1 MQDAPDNV
9 VDAVTQCNLKS
20 IGESSTHILEQLREQ
35 QVDHSGIM
43 VPKLQQQLMEAQID
57 AQAQRN
63 RRINEQIDTLVSR
76 MLNLSPEDV
85 SAATRMTSDV
95 DRNADFASL
104 FPSESPSESVE
115 EKEQNDSP
123 PPKPKKLKEDR
134 PIRKIQL
141 D

>member
-1 MQDAPDNV
+1 MQDTSDV
-9 VDAVTQCNLKS
+9 EDAVAQCNFKS

-43 VPKLQQQLMEAQID
+43 VPKLQQQLMESQIQHNHR
-57 AQAQRN
+57 A
-63 RRINEQIDTLVSR
+63 NEQIDTLVSR

-85 SAATRMTSDV
+85 SAATRMTSGV

-104 FPSESPSESVE
+104 FPSESIEE
-115 EKEQNDSP
+115 EKESAP
-123 PPKPKKLKEDR
+123 PEPKKKPKDKEDR